1 MRLSTVDRQSM
12 RHLSWPVEEMAE
24 GLSLLA
30 RRAGLGPRSAQIPS
44 LGKSARDDTITHW
57 MASSAA
63 WMGLEAQPVES
74 TYLELPGFLLRSG
87 PAVVRLPDP
96 DANRFLLVLKGT
108 GKDVSILGNDRT
120 IHSIPLARLEA
131 ALAPHDADRVGD
143 AVDELLDSVGL
154 AGLDGARRQRA
165 RDVMVRERLGQTV
178 VGTSWILRLPASA
191 RTKSLVRHTRL
202 PQYVLAFCGAHT
214 VQYLLWIASWW
225 VIGRGAIEG
234 RVDSGWLAAWVLLLL
249 TMIPFRLL
257 ATWFEELF
265 SIRAGALLKQR
276 LLQGALRLNPDEVR
290 HEGAGHHL
298 GRVLESEA
306 VEDLALTGGFLAL
319 VAGIELVIATG
330 VLATGAGSGYHV
342 VLLVAWL
349 GVASVAGHDFFR
361 RRRRWTQ
368 LRLSMSHELVE
379 KMVGHRTRLAQQNPQ
394 QWHDGEDEE
403 LARYLGVSRAMD
415 RATVRLSALPRGW
428 LFVGVVG
435 LAPSVIGSQASAGL
449 LAVGLG
455 GMLLAYRA
463 LDKLVD
469 GFSDLADAVIAWE
482 QVSPLFYSARRREAP
497 GDPALAIPPDTE
509 HSSTL
514 LEAEAIDF
522 RYPDRASPTIRETS
536 LRISVGDRAVV
547 ASPSGG
553 GKSTLVSLLNG
564 LRTADSGSLLL
575 YGLDPQQLGAERW
588 TRRVA
593 AAPQFNE
600 NHVFTETL
608 AFNLLMGRGWPPH
621 PGDLEAAQ
629 ELCQELGL
637 GELIE
642 RMPGGLFQMVGEMGW
657 QLSHGEKSR
666 LYIAR
671 ALLQGADVVILDES
685 FAALDPENSRRSLA
699 CALDHAPLASL

>member
-1 MRLSTVDRQSM
+1 MT
-12 RHLSWPVEEMAE
+12 
-24 GLSLLA
+24 
-30 RRAGLGPRSAQIPS
+30 
-44 LGKSARDDTITHW
+44 
-57 MASSAA
+57 SSAA

-87 PAVVRLPDP
+87 PAIVRLPDP
-96 DANRFLLVLKGT
+96 DANHFLLLLKGT
-108 GKDVSILGNDRT
+108 GKHVSIVGNDRAV
-120 IHSIPLARLEA
+120 HSVPLARLEGV
-131 ALAPHDADRVGD
+131 LAPHDAERVGGM
-143 AVDELLDSVGL
+143 VDKLLDSVGL
-154 AGLDGARRQRA
+154 VGLDGTRRQRA
-165 RDVMVRERLGQTV
+165 REVMMREQLGQTV
-178 VGTSWILRLPASA
+178 VSDSWILRLPASA
-191 RTKSLVRHTRL
+191 RTKSLVRCARL
-202 PQYVLAFCGAHT
+202 PQYLLAFCGVHT

-225 VIGRGAIEG
+225 VIGRGALEG

-257 ATWFEELF
+257 ATWFEGLL

-276 LLQGALRLNPDEVR
+276 LLQGALRLRPDEIR

-298 GRVLESEA
+298 SRVLESEA

-319 VAGIELVIATG
+319 VAGIELVISTA
-330 VLATGAGSGYHV
+330 VLATGAGSGYQV
-342 VLLVAWL
+342 LLLVAWL
-349 GVASVAGHDFFR
+349 GFASVVGRDFFR

-368 LRLSMSHELVE
+368 LRLRMSHELVD
-379 KMVGHRTRLAQQNPQ
+379 KMVGHRTRLAQQSPER
-394 QWHDGEDEE
+394 WHEGEDEE

-415 RATVRLSALPRGW
+415 RTTVILSALPRGW
-428 LFVGVVG
+428 LFIGVLG
-435 LAPSVIGSQASAGL
+435 LAPSVISGQASASL
-449 LAVGLG
+449 LAVALG

-497 GDPALAIPPDTE
+497 GDPALVIPPHTE
-509 HSSTL
+509 RPSTL
-514 LEAEAIDF
+514 LEAESLGF
-522 RYPDRASPTIRETS
+522 RYPDRASPVIKETS
-536 LRISVGDRAVV
+536 FRISVGDRALV

-564 LRTADSGSLLL
+564 LRTLDSGSLLL
-575 YGLDPQQLGAERW
+575 YGLDPQRLGAERW

-600 NHVFTETL
+600 NHVFTETF
-608 AFNLLMGRGWPPH
+608 AFNLLMGRGWPPQ

-629 ELCQELGL
+629 TLCQELGL

-685 FAALDPENSRRSLA
+685 FAALDPDNFRRSLA
-699 CALDHAPLASL
+699 CALDHAPSLLVTAHT